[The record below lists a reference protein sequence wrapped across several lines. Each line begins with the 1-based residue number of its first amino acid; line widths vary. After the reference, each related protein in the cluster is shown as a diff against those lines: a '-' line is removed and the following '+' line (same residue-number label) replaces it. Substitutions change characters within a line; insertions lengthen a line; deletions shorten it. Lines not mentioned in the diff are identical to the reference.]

1 MLTSTVGLPPPSS
14 RCLETR
20 SLPPPSP
27 TRQDLTG
34 DLEWYLSE
42 LRGRRDEDGL
52 PSVVF
57 PPNYEAVVS
66 VMGRA
71 DLTPFPQ
78 GHGSENPQDVPLGQG
93 EGHRS
98 WSHYVL
104 EDGLPGSGGE
114 GEVDGTIL
122 RGLAKIK

>member
-1 MLTSTVGLPPPSS
+1 
-14 RCLETR
+14 
-20 SLPPPSP
+20 
-27 TRQDLTG
+27 LTG

-71 DLTPFPQ
+71 DLTPSLSQPHPSQNPQ
-78 GHGSENPQDVPLGQG
+78 GSENPQDVRPG
-93 EGHRS
+93 EGEGARTRS

-104 EDGLPGSGGE
+104 EDGLPGSAGE